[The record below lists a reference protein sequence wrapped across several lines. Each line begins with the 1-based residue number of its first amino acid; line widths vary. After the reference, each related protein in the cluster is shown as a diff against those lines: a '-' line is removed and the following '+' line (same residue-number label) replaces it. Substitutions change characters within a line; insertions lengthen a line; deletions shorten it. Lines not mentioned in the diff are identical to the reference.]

1 MPLKQKELCINLA
14 FTLNV
19 SECLN
24 RERCLI
30 LLAYI
35 VYKCNIYIFFL
46 LIFRLLLSLSVTCFH
61 LFDYDIKALS
71 NIKPNKM
78 ECFYFANQ
86 IKHFPD

>member
-1 MPLKQKELCINLA
+1 MLLICTELYLNLA

-30 LLAYI
+30 VLTYI
-35 VYKCNIYIFFL
+35 VYKCNNFFK
-46 LIFRLLLSLSVTCFH
+46 LIFRLLLSLSVTCFN

-71 NIKPNKM
+71 KIQPNKM
-78 ECFYFANQ
+78 ECIYFANQ
-86 IKHFPD
+86 IKRFPE

>member
-1 MPLKQKELCINLA
+1 MPLIRTELYLNFAL
-14 FTLNV
+14 TLNV
-19 SECLN
+19 SECLK

-30 LLAYI
+30 VLAYI
-35 VYKCNIYIFFL
+35 VYKCNNVL

-71 NIKPNKM
+71 TIKPNKM

-86 IKHFPD
+86 IKRFPE